1 MLGENKGSEL
11 FRLLRTRIGSMPD
24 GAEFPSVRRLMEE
37 YGVSQATVTAGVRK
51 LRELGLIESFVG
63 RGTFVRRSTAET
75 PPKILLL
82 ANDWPSRS
90 IAEMIELLRD
100 ESLRRGM
107 RFELRH
113 FCFKED
119 ICSKLND
126 FKADA
131 IVIDGLSND
140 FLSLE
145 QITRIHRC
153 CVPVVISRS
162 IVRVEDICYV
172 CGNNSESGV
181 VAANHLYQ
189 SGHRKLGVLFSEP
202 HLFSVNEL
210 VKGFILSART
220 NLCRVEL
227 FDCQTVAGEDA
238 SENAYRYILEHFQN
252 GIPDISA
259 LFVVSDGSAF
269 GALKALHELGIRV
282 PEDLSVL
289 GFGNSFGEEY
299 ALTSVFTPRSE
310 MACDILDIIEDRLRH
325 RMELPGHV
333 EVSPVVVERKSVK
346 KLTSQPK
353 EVAI

>member
-63 RGTFVRRSTAET
+63 RGTFVRRSITET

-227 FDCQTVAGEDA
+227 FDCQTVARHNE
-238 SENAYRYILEHFQN
+238 QN
-252 GIPDISA
+252 
-259 LFVVSDGSAF
+259 
-269 GALKALHELGIRV
+269 
-282 PEDLSVL
+282 
-289 GFGNSFGEEY
+289 
-299 ALTSVFTPRSE
+299 
-310 MACDILDIIEDRLRH
+310 RLRC
-325 RMELPGHV
+325 ELWRETPLRSRGW
-333 EVSPVVVERKSVK
+333 SGCNGLFR
-346 KLTSQPK
+346 
-353 EVAI
+353 